1 MGVMAAITKIAP
13 CAAGVWSLV
22 GAAVFTGAPPPGRAQ
37 LQSACAMDAQVRA
50 VAPYQ
55 AAYEVPPPAAAAPP
69 TGDEF
74 FRPSHFTVAS
84 VIVTLERSRSVGLSR
99 LGSLYGP

>member
-37 LQSACAMDAQVRA
+37 LQSACAMDAQVL
-50 VAPYQ
+50 
-55 AAYEVPPPAAAAPP
+55 VPAPP